1 MSQYFN
7 FFSSMMSGGSSGNW
21 TMAEGLATS
30 IATGG
35 EPDHNV
41 DVGERLNMEQLVRV
55 AELQVQTLTGL
66 TLDEPVT
73 IEALNRSQWSHR
85 FLADQRPLFEPMSA
99 SIGAAL
105 SAQLDDLDGIDLEQQ
120 QELGISIPGM
130 EGMGFISP
138 EMLQQIMSMMSPMIL
153 GIIAGNAAGHL
164 GSRAFGHYEL
174 PLPRPKG
181 PLTVALPNLDAFAR
195 EWSIAD
201 EDIRLWVCLSDVAHH
216 HVLDIPHVRMRIETL
231 LTQYVQS
238 FNQDPEAIE
247 QQIRQLGLDDF
258 DDPENPDLQRI
269 QELANRP
276 DMLLSIMQSEQQ
288 RRLMPEIA
296 ALIGTIEG
304 YVDWVLDQ
312 IGTTMLSEYDRV
324 TEALRRRRVE
334 AGPASRFV
342 EHLFGLELT
351 QSTYDNGAAFI
362 TGVIDRAGPDAL
374 ALLWSDPTSLPTVA
388 EFSAPGLWLARLGVE
403 ADLDPL
409 DEDFEV
415 PDFPDWD

>member
-1 MSQYFN
+1 
-7 FFSSMMSGGSSGNW
+7 MSGGSTGNW
-21 TMAEGLATS
+21 TMAEGLASS

-35 EPDHNV
+35 ESDPNV
-41 DVGERLNMEQLVRV
+41 DVGERMHMEQLIRV
-55 AELQVQTLTGL
+55 AELQIQTLTGL
-66 TLDEPVT
+66 TLDDPVA
-73 IEALNRSQWSHR
+73 IEALNRSQWSNR

-105 SAQLDDLDGIDLEQQ
+105 SAQMDDLDGMDFEDQPD
-120 QELGISIPGM
+120 LGISIPGM
-130 EGMGFISP
+130 EGAGFISP

-181 PLTVALPNLDAFAR
+181 PITVALPNLDAFAS
-195 EWSIAD
+195 EWSIAN

-216 HVLDIPHVRMRIETL
+216 HILEIPHVRMRIETL
-231 LTQYVQS
+231 LSQYVQS

-247 QQIRQLGLDDF
+247 QKIRELGLDDLG
-258 DDPENPDLQRI
+258 DPDNPDLQRV

-276 DMLLSIMQSEQQ
+276 DMLLSIMQSEEQ
-288 RRLMPEIA
+288 RRLMPEIS

-312 IGTTMLSEYDRV
+312 IGATMLTEYDRV

-334 AGPASRFV
+334 AGPSSRFV

-351 QSTYDNGAAFI
+351 QATFDNGASFI
-362 TGVIDRAGPDAL
+362 DGVVERAGVESL
-374 ALLWSDPTSLPTVA
+374 SLLWTDPTSLPTVA
-388 EFSAPGLWLARLGVE
+388 EFQAPGLWLARLGIE
-403 ADLDPL
+403 SELEPF

-415 PDFPDWD
+415 PDFPDWT